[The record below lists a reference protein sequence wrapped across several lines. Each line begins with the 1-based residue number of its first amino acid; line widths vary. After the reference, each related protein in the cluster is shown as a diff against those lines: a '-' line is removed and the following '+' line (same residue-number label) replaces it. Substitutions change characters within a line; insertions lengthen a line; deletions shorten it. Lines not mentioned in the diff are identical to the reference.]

1 MKKLFLAVL
10 AFGLYNANSS
20 AQSEAVKQYAK
31 GAADVYCTCDGM
43 VKVVD
48 LQIAVLDQTM
58 NQADANAKTMELI
71 TDLQEC
77 SYKLNEYML
86 KLEPT
91 TAAQEQAELELM
103 KVLNKKY
110 PECAKKIARLSG
122 KN

>member
-1 MKKLFLAVL
+1 MKKVFLAIL
-10 AFGLYNANSS
+10 ALGLYTANAS
-20 AQSEAVKQYAK
+20 AQSDAVKQYAE

-43 VKVVD
+43 IKVID
-48 LQIAVLDQTM
+48 LQIAVLDQTIS
-58 NQADANAKTMELI
+58 QADANAKTMELF
-71 TDLQEC
+71 TDMQEC
-77 SYKLNEYML
+77 SYKLNEYAL

-110 PECAKKIARLSG
+110 PECAKKIARLTA